1 MGKLTGVI
9 AGAALTFGVGVAS
22 AGEAPEI
29 LGAADYQAMS
39 TSQMS
44 SITGENRGIRIR
56 NVNNNTNVNQ
66 QQQAQ
71 CVAACAG
78 GDVNVASEALPG
90 LITLIG
96 GVIGGLP
103 LPG

>member
-1 MGKLTGVI
+1 MSKLTGFI

-39 TSQMS
+39 SSQMS
-44 SITGENRGIRIR
+44 SITGENRRIKIVNR
-56 NVNNNTNVNQ
+56 NNNVNVNQ

-71 CVAACAG
+71 CAAVCAG
-78 GDVNVASEALPG
+78 GDVNVASAALPG
-90 LITLIG
+90 LIDLVG

-103 LPG
+103 L